1 MQIRRGVW
9 SFATYFVLKPT
20 KKKSSKFGF
29 EKQRVVHAQFISDAM
44 MQMHLKLRLTKQ
56 ATG

>member
-1 MQIRRGVW
+1 MW

-56 ATG
+56 AVIAIN